1 MPEQEPK
8 SDQPVQCCPALCA
21 AYSVQVRGGGLST
34 SARLADILEHDRLG
48 HLTESAHG
56 GQSRISLSRGRGK
69 RVDSTLE
76 ALVWPL
82 ITFNW
87 HRAGEA
93 ERAAEHM
100 RARRSRRQRE
110 GHFVAKAIPLPTLK
124 TRELTDR

>member
-1 MPEQEPK
+1 MEREAG
-8 SDQPVQCCPALCA
+8 SLM
-21 AYSVQVRGGGLST
+21 
-34 SARLADILEHDRLG
+34 
-48 HLTESAHG
+48 TESAHG
-56 GQSRISLSRGRGK
+56 GQSRISLSRGRGR

-100 RARRSRRQRE
+100 RARRSRRQRG
-110 GHFVAKAIPLPTLK
+110 GHLVAKAHPASHPENP
-124 TRELTDR
+124 RVNR

>member
-1 MPEQEPK
+1 MEREAG
-8 SDQPVQCCPALCA
+8 SLM
-21 AYSVQVRGGGLST
+21 
-34 SARLADILEHDRLG
+34 
-48 HLTESAHG
+48 TESAHG

-100 RARRSRRQRE
+100 RARRSRRQRR
-110 GHFVAKAIPLPTLK
+110 VILWRKPIPLPTLK